1 MKGRWVIA
9 SGIATI
15 LFVGSTTTTGAQSA
29 GAQDS
34 NDGRASSM
42 ASARNGSGAPDS
54 AARPKKYPKKLEKN
68 ERIIQPSQDDGFE
81 NTIGKAPRNFLLD
94 QKGMWTSPAH
104 LRFSD
109 ATWLV
114 PLGGMTAALFS
125 TDSDVSRH
133 LNQDPNTL
141 HRYQQVSNY
150 GIAAMAGAGAGLYLL
165 GLARHDGHARETGFL
180 AGEAAVDSLLA
191 TEAIKYATR
200 RERPY
205 VDNANGNFWRGGDS
219 FPSEHS
225 TAAWAIAGV
234 IAHEYPGPVPKLA
247 AYGLATAISV
257 SRINGRQHFPSDVL
271 VGSAL
276 GFLAAQYVYKHHHN
290 PDFIGAPWEIPAVRP
305 DRPAHWRAKFM
316 GSPYVPVDSWIYPAL
331 IRLAALG
338 YVNTDAEGMRPWTRM
353 ECARLV
359 EEAGDRISEDQSGS
373 SEPTKLYSSLVKE
386 FSGEINLLSGGDNRQ
401 VNLESV
407 YTRVTGISGQPL
419 TDGYDF
425 GQTIT
430 NDYGRPY
437 AEGVNTISG
446 ASAWASAGPFVGYVR
461 AEYQHAPSSPA
472 LPAAALQSIAQEQGI
487 PTAPPAV
494 PTAPVDR
501 LDMLDGYVG
510 MQLENWQ
517 ITFGKQEQWWG
528 PGEGGSMLFS
538 NNAEPIEMLQINRT
552 TPFTLPSFLGRIGP
566 IRVQYFLGRLGGY
579 HWMYTTTFGYTGAW
593 SQTLSDQP
601 FITGEKISVKPT
613 PNLELGFSTT
623 TLFAGQ
629 NIPFTLHKFGQV
641 TFRFGVYGGGF
652 ETPSHP
658 GDSRGGF
665 DFRYRL
671 PGMRDWV
678 TWYGDGF
685 TDDEPNP
692 IWGSFDKSAFDSGLY
707 FSHLPKLGK
716 LDLRVE
722 GVFTDNPNPNPVL
735 QHGFF
740 YSEGTYRSGYTNDG
754 NLIANWIGRQ
764 GQGAQAWATYWF
776 TPKNKLEF
784 NFRHQKVSKEL
795 VPSGGT
801 ITDGGVRADF
811 WANSTFS
818 LSGSFQYE
826 RWNFPV
832 LAPTRQTDVST
843 AIQVTFWP
851 RLRGPKSDT
860 SE

>member
-1 MKGRWVIA
+1 MIGRWLMA
-9 SGIATI
+9 SGIAVM
-15 LFVGSTTTTGAQSA
+15 LLAGSPTTSGAQFVAPQGPRDEQAKSERTKPVQSSSSNSA
-29 GAQDS
+29 AEAKKDPKDPEKGELIIRPLS
-34 NDGRASSM
+34 DGR
-42 ASARNGSGAPDS
+42 
-54 AARPKKYPKKLEKN
+54 
-68 ERIIQPSQDDGFE
+68 FE
-81 NTIGKAPRNFLLD
+81 NTLGKAPRHFLLD
-94 QKGMWTSPAH
+94 QKAMWTSPAH
-104 LRFSD
+104 LHLSD

-114 PLGGMTAALFS
+114 PLGGMAAALFA

-133 LNQDPNTL
+133 LNNDPNTL
-141 HRYQQVSNY
+141 HRYQQFSNY
-150 GIAAMAGAGAGLYLL
+150 GIAAMAGAGAGLYLM
-165 GLARHDGHARETGFL
+165 GLAKHDGHERETGFL

-205 VDNANGNFWRGGDS
+205 VDNANGNFWQGGDS
-219 FPSEHS
+219 FPSAHA
-225 TAAWAIAGV
+225 TAAWSIAGV
-234 IAHEYPGPVPKLA
+234 IAHEYPGPIPKLA

-257 SRINGRQHFPSDVL
+257 SRINGKEHFPSDVL

-276 GFLAAQYVYKHHHN
+276 GFLVANYVYKQHHN
-290 PDFIGAPWEIPAVRP
+290 PDFVGAPWEIPAVRP
-305 DRPAHWRAKFM
+305 ERPSHWRAKFM
-316 GSPYVPVDSWIYPAL
+316 GSPYVPVDSWVYPAL
-331 IRLAALG
+331 VRLAALG

-359 EEAGDRISEDQSGS
+359 EEAGDQISEDQSGS
-373 SEPTKLYSSLVKE
+373 GEPSQLYNSLAKE
-386 FSGEINLLSGGDNRQ
+386 FSGEISLLGGGDNRQ

-407 YTRVTGISGQPL
+407 YTRVTDISGQPL

-437 AEGVNTISG
+437 AEGVDTVSG

-472 LPAAALQSIAQEQGI
+472 LPNAALQAIAQEQGI
-487 PTAPPAV
+487 PTAPSAV
-494 PTAPVDR
+494 PTPAVDR

-510 MQLENWQ
+510 MQLDNWQ

-528 PGEGGSMLFS
+528 PDSGGSMLFS

-552 TPFTLPSFLGRIGP
+552 TPFTLPGFLGRIGP
-566 IRVQYFLGRLGGY
+566 IRAQYFLGRLGDY
-579 HWMYTTTFGYTGAW
+579 HWMYTTTYGYTGSW
-593 SQTLSDQP
+593 TQPLSDQP

-629 NIPFTLHKFGQV
+629 NIPFTPHKFFQV
-641 TFRFGVYGGGF
+641 TFRLGFYGGGF
-652 ETPSHP
+652 LTPSHP
-658 GDSRGGF
+658 GDSRGEF

-671 PGMRDWV
+671 PGLRNWV

-685 TDDEPNP
+685 TDDEPSP
-692 IWGSFDKSAFDSGLY
+692 VWDAFDKSAFNSGLY
-707 FSHLPKLGK
+707 FPHLPKLPK

-754 NLIANWIGRQ
+754 NLIASWIGRQ

-776 TPKNKLEF
+776 TPKSKLQF
-784 NFRHQKVSKEL
+784 NYRHQKVSREF

-801 ITDGGVRADF
+801 VTDGGVRADF
-811 WANSTFS
+811 WAGSTFS
-818 LSGSFQYE
+818 VTGSFQYE
-826 RWNFPV
+826 KWNFPV
-832 LAPTRQTDVST
+832 LAATPQTDLTTS
-843 AIQVTFWP
+843 IQVTFWP
-851 RLRGPKSDT
+851 KLRGTKRDT
-860 SE
+860 SD